1 VSTPRQIAQMSDDY
15 SDIKQQVTAYQYNQ
29 RASLILAYELEGTD
43 VQFAPIADTGQKEGE
58 KEEQKFHHL
67 HFFKK
72 PSTWRRREFLSYSM
86 CIVSMYIHAAFIAIN
101 CVRTENDQI
110 ESAWT
115 NGSDRKLDKVQET
128 VVKLS
133 VRSKRLPGRWQLNR
147 MLRKNQEETDK
158 KVNQLDTKVEEKVTE
173 LKDQIE
179 GLKKSMKTDMDSIL
193 QALRQ
198 MRPEPEPEA

>member
-1 VSTPRQIAQMSDDY
+1 MVS
-15 SDIKQQVTAYQYNQ
+15 QQLRFDGNCA
-29 RASLILAYELEGTD
+29 RAGYD
-43 VQFAPIADTGQKEGE
+43 K
-58 KEEQKFHHL
+58 
-67 HFFKK
+67 
-72 PSTWRRREFLSYSM
+72 
-86 CIVSMYIHAAFIAIN
+86 
-101 CVRTENDQI
+101 I

>member
-1 VSTPRQIAQMSDDY
+1 MVS
-15 SDIKQQVTAYQYNQ
+15 QQLRFDGNCA
-29 RASLILAYELEGTD
+29 RAGYD
-43 VQFAPIADTGQKEGE
+43 K
-58 KEEQKFHHL
+58 
-67 HFFKK
+67 
-72 PSTWRRREFLSYSM
+72 
-86 CIVSMYIHAAFIAIN
+86 
-101 CVRTENDQI
+101 I

-115 NGSDRKLDKVQET
+115 NGSDRKLDEVQET
-128 VVKLS
+128 VAKLS
-133 VRSKRLPGRWQLNR
+133 VRSKR
-147 MLRKNQEETDK
+147 LRKNQEETDK

>member
-1 VSTPRQIAQMSDDY
+1 MSDDY

-128 VVKLS
+128 VVELS
-133 VRSKRLPGRWQLNR
+133 VRSERLPGRGHLDR
-147 MLRKNQEETDK
+147 MLRKSQEETDK
-158 KVNQLDTKVEEKVTE
+158 KVDKIQQKVDQLDTKVEEKVTE
-173 LKDQIE
+173 LKDQME
-179 GLKKSMKTDMDSIL
+179 NLEQSMEKHMGSIL